1 MPHALLL
8 SPDDQAVTA
17 ITGVLEEMSVTC
29 ERPLDGVSAAQKLTS
44 QTFDLVLVDCE
55 NLPAAKLIFDV
66 CRRGKNGN
74 NPVPIAIVDGRAGLP
89 TAFRLGAELIL
100 TKPVAKDQAR
110 ATIRTAVGRLRKTA
124 PASEIAPAT
133 DAVVATA
140 AAPAVVPAE
149 EHAMAAAASA
159 GSSHAGSSEL
169 TSYDDPVSSSVLT
182 SIAATTSAS
191 AAATAPDT
199 TFSSP
204 GVSATMS
211 SAVMSSALMDS
222 AAMTSAVEEVDAAPP
237 AIPDVR
243 TPASFSAHP
252 LTPSDDPVL
261 LAELERTEQE
271 ESEKAHASQES
282 APPQAQ
288 AADSQKQASEPAS
301 EASKATPESRPA
313 KLATSSPRRQGS
325 LKTRG
330 SLVALLML
338 AIAGGGFYFAW
349 MYQLEFQT
357 IVRPQVDR
365 ILALVGT
372 ALAQH
377 SGAARPSAQPAPAQ
391 PTPPAPVS
399 TAAPDSALTT
409 PDSAANSAANSST
422 AATATSA
429 ANARPS
435 PASGTTVA
443 PAVAGSTATPASP
456 TPVSA
461 KPGVGKPEIAKTE
474 PDKTVAPLTGTSKS
488 TAALPST
495 ALTNATSS
503 NATLS
508 NAPLPEEATAVILS
522 SKGAEGRLITRVAPK
537 PPAGAQSN
545 GAEGTVVLKTIV
557 DQDGK
562 VTGVRLVEGN
572 ASLATAAVQAVKQWR
587 YRPFV
592 RDGKAQTFQTVVIV
606 DFQRP

>member
-1 MPHALLL
+1 
-8 SPDDQAVTA
+8 
-17 ITGVLEEMSVTC
+17 
-29 ERPLDGVSAAQKLTS
+29 
-44 QTFDLVLVDCE
+44 
-55 NLPAAKLIFDV
+55 
-66 CRRGKNGN
+66 
-74 NPVPIAIVDGRAGLP
+74 
-89 TAFRLGAELIL
+89 
-100 TKPVAKDQAR
+100 
-110 ATIRTAVGRLRKTA
+110 
-124 PASEIAPAT
+124 
-133 DAVVATA
+133 
-140 AAPAVVPAE
+140 
-149 EHAMAAAASA
+149 
-159 GSSHAGSSEL
+159 
-169 TSYDDPVSSSVLT
+169 
-182 SIAATTSAS
+182 
-191 AAATAPDT
+191 
-199 TFSSP
+199 
-204 GVSATMS
+204 
-211 SAVMSSALMDS
+211 MDS

-261 LAELERTEQE
+261 AELERTEQE

-288 AADSQKQASEPAS
+288 AADSQKQASEPPSETAKAS
-301 EASKATPESRPA
+301 PESSPA

-330 SLVALLML
+330 SLAALLML

-349 MYQLEFQT
+349 MYQPGFQT
-357 IVRPQVDR
+357 IVRPQIDR

>member
-124 PASEIAPAT
+124 PTSEIAPAP
-133 DAVVATA
+133 DVAVATA
-140 AAPAVVPAE
+140 PAPVVVPAE

-159 GSSHAGSSEL
+159 DSSHAGFSHEGSSQL
-169 TSYDDPVSSSVLT
+169 TGYDDPASSSVRD
-182 SIAATTSAS
+182 SIAATSS
-191 AAATAPDT
+191 AAAPALDT
-199 TFSSP
+199 TL
-204 GVSATMS
+204 S
-211 SAVMSSALMDS
+211 SAVMDSTVMDS
-222 AAMTSAVEEVDAAPP
+222 ATMASAVEEIDAAPP
-237 AIPDVR
+237 AIPGTR
-243 TPASFSAHP
+243 SPASFSAHP
-252 LTPSDDPVL
+252 LTPSDDPV

-271 ESEKAHASQES
+271 ESEKAHASLES
-282 APPQAQ
+282 VTPE
-288 AADSQKQASEPAS
+288 AADSQKQASDPAS
-301 EASKATPESRPA
+301 EATKAASESRPA
-313 KLATSSPRRQGS
+313 KLATSSSRRQGS

-338 AIAGGGFYFAW
+338 AIAAGGFYFAW
-349 MYQLEFQT
+349 MYQPGFQT
-357 IVRPQVDR
+357 IVRPQIDR

-372 ALAQH
+372 ALPQQPT
-377 SGAARPSAQPAPAQ
+377 AARPSAQPAPAQ
-391 PTPPAPVS
+391 PTPPAPAA

-409 PDSAANSAANSST
+409 PDSAANSAANSS
-422 AATATSA
+422 APVAATSA
-429 ANARPS
+429 PTTQPS
-435 PASGTTVA
+435 SASGTTVA
-443 PAVAGSTATPASP
+443 PAVAGPTAAAASA

-461 KPGVGKPEIAKTE
+461 KPEVVKPEIVKPEIAKAG
-474 PDKTVAPLTGTSKS
+474 PDKTAAPLTGATKN
-488 TAALPST
+488 TAASPDAS
-495 ALTNATSS
+495 
-503 NATLS
+503 LS
-508 NAPLPEEATAVILS
+508 NAPLPAEATAVILS
-522 SKGAEGRLITRVAPK
+522 SKGAEGRLITRVALK
-537 PPAGAQSN
+537 PPAGAQSS

-557 DQDGK
+557 DENGK
-562 VTGVRLVEGN
+562 VAGVRLVEGN

-587 YRPFV
+587 YRPFT
-592 RDGKAQTFQTVVIV
+592 RDGKAQPFQTVVIV

>member
-1 MPHALLL
+1 
-8 SPDDQAVTA
+8 
-17 ITGVLEEMSVTC
+17 
-29 ERPLDGVSAAQKLTS
+29 
-44 QTFDLVLVDCE
+44 
-55 NLPAAKLIFDV
+55 
-66 CRRGKNGN
+66 
-74 NPVPIAIVDGRAGLP
+74 
-89 TAFRLGAELIL
+89 
-100 TKPVAKDQAR
+100 
-110 ATIRTAVGRLRKTA
+110 
-124 PASEIAPAT
+124 
-133 DAVVATA
+133 
-140 AAPAVVPAE
+140 
-149 EHAMAAAASA
+149 
-159 GSSHAGSSEL
+159 
-169 TSYDDPVSSSVLT
+169 
-182 SIAATTSAS
+182 
-191 AAATAPDT
+191 
-199 TFSSP
+199 
-204 GVSATMS
+204 
-211 SAVMSSALMDS
+211 MSSALMDS

-243 TPASFSAHP
+243 TPASFSARP
-252 LTPSDDPVL
+252 LTPSDDPV

-271 ESEKAHASQES
+271 ELDKAHAESQES
-282 APPQAQ
+282 APPGAQ

-372 ALAQH
+372 TLPQQPT
-377 SGAARPSAQPAPAQ
+377 AARPSAQPAPAQ

-461 KPGVGKPEIAKTE
+461 KPGVGKPEIAKTG

-522 SKGAEGRLITRVAPK
+522 SKGAEGRLIARVAPK

>member
-124 PASEIAPAT
+124 PTSEIAPAP
-133 DAVVATA
+133 DVAVATA
-140 AAPAVVPAE
+140 PAPVVVPAE

-159 GSSHAGSSEL
+159 DSSHAGFSHEGSSQL
-169 TSYDDPVSSSVLT
+169 TSHDDPASSSVRE
-182 SIAATTSAS
+182 SIAATSS
-191 AAATAPDT
+191 AAAPALDT
-199 TFSSP
+199 TL
-204 GVSATMS
+204 S
-211 SAVMSSALMDS
+211 SAVMDSTVTDS
-222 AAMTSAVEEVDAAPP
+222 ATMASAVEEIDAAPP
-237 AIPDVR
+237 AIPGTR
-243 TPASFSAHP
+243 SPASFSAHP
-252 LTPSDDPVL
+252 LTPSDDPV

-271 ESEKAHASQES
+271 ESEKAHASLES
-282 APPQAQ
+282 VTTE
-288 AADSQKQASEPAS
+288 AADSQKQASDPAS
-301 EASKATPESRPA
+301 EATKAASESRPA
-313 KLATSSPRRQGS
+313 KLATSSSRRQGS

-338 AIAGGGFYFAW
+338 AIAAGGFYFAW
-349 MYQLEFQT
+349 MYQPGFQT
-357 IVRPQVDR
+357 IVRPQIDR

-372 ALAQH
+372 ALPQQPT
-377 SGAARPSAQPAPAQ
+377 AARPSAQPAPAQ
-391 PTPPAPVS
+391 PTPPAPAA

-409 PDSAANSAANSST
+409 PDSAANSAANSS
-422 AATATSA
+422 APVAATSA
-429 ANARPS
+429 PTTQPS
-435 PASGTTVA
+435 SASGTTVA
-443 PAVAGSTATPASP
+443 PAVAGSATTPASA

-461 KPGVGKPEIAKTE
+461 KPEVVKPEIVKPEIAKAG
-474 PDKTVAPLTGTSKS
+474 PDKTAAPLTGATKN
-488 TAALPST
+488 TAASPDAS
-495 ALTNATSS
+495 
-503 NATLS
+503 LS
-508 NAPLPEEATAVILS
+508 NAPLPAEATAVILS

-537 PPAGAQSN
+537 PPAGAQSS

-557 DQDGK
+557 DENGK
-562 VTGVRLVEGN
+562 VAGVRLVEGN

-587 YRPFV
+587 YRPFT
-592 RDGKAQTFQTVVIV
+592 RDGKAQPFQTVVIV

>member
-133 DAVVATA
+133 DGAVATA
-140 AAPAVVPAE
+140 AAPAVAPAE

-159 GSSHAGSSEL
+159 GSSQL
-169 TSYDDPVSSSVLT
+169 TSYDDPVPSSAPS
-182 SIAATTSAS
+182 SIATTSS
-191 AAATAPDT
+191 AAADVT
-199 TFSSP
+199 SSS
-204 GVSATMS
+204 GVSTTMS
-211 SAVMSSALMDS
+211 SAV
-222 AAMTSAVEEVDAAPP
+222 MTSAVEEVDAAPP
-237 AIPDVR
+237 AIPDAR

-252 LTPSDDPVL
+252 LTPSDDPV

-282 APPQAQ
+282 ASPEAR
-288 AADSQKQASEPAS
+288 AADSQKPASEPAT
-301 EASKATPESRPA
+301 EPAKAAPESRPA
-313 KLATSSPRRQGS
+313 KLAASSPRRQGS

-330 SLVALLML
+330 LLVALLML

-349 MYQLEFQT
+349 MYQPGFQT
-357 IVRPQVDR
+357 IVRPQIDR

-372 ALAQH
+372 TLAQP
-377 SGAARPSAQPAPAQ
+377 STAAKPSSQPAPAQ

-399 TAAPDSALTT
+399 TAAPDGALTT
-409 PDSAANSAANSST
+409 PDSATNSAANSSAPV
-422 AATATSA
+422 AATST
-429 ANARPS
+429 ANTQLS
-435 PASGTTVA
+435 PASATTVA
-443 PAVAGSTATPASP
+443 PATPASA

-461 KPGVGKPEIAKTE
+461 KPEVVKPEVAK
-474 PDKTVAPLTGTSKS
+474 VAPGKTGAAATDTAKNA
-488 TAALPST
+488 AALPD
-495 ALTNATSS
+495 
-503 NATLS
+503 ATLS
-508 NAPLPEEATAVILS
+508 NAPLPAEATAVILS
-522 SKGAEGRLITRVAPK
+522 SKGAEGRLITRVTPK
-537 PPAGAQSN
+537 PPAGAQSS

-557 DQDGK
+557 NENGK
-562 VTGVRLVEGN
+562 VAGVRLVEGN

-587 YRPFV
+587 YRPFI
-592 RDGKAQTFQTVVIV
+592 RDGKAQPFQTVVIV

>member
-124 PASEIAPAT
+124 PTSEIAPAP
-133 DAVVATA
+133 DVAVATA
-140 AAPAVVPAE
+140 PAPVVVPAE

-159 GSSHAGSSEL
+159 DSSHAGFSHEGSSQL
-169 TSYDDPVSSSVLT
+169 TSHDDPASSSVRE
-182 SIAATTSAS
+182 SIAATSS
-191 AAATAPDT
+191 AAAPALDT
-199 TFSSP
+199 TL
-204 GVSATMS
+204 S
-211 SAVMSSALMDS
+211 SAVMDSTVTDS
-222 AAMTSAVEEVDAAPP
+222 ATMASAVEEIDAAPP
-237 AIPDVR
+237 AIPGTR
-243 TPASFSAHP
+243 SPASFSAHP
-252 LTPSDDPVL
+252 LTPSDDPV

-271 ESEKAHASQES
+271 ESEKAHASLES
-282 APPQAQ
+282 VTPE
-288 AADSQKQASEPAS
+288 AADSQKQASDPAS
-301 EASKATPESRPA
+301 EATKAASESRPA
-313 KLATSSPRRQGS
+313 KLATSSSRRQGS

-338 AIAGGGFYFAW
+338 AIAAGGFYFAW
-349 MYQLEFQT
+349 MYQPGFQT
-357 IVRPQVDR
+357 IVRPQIDR

-372 ALAQH
+372 ALPQQPT
-377 SGAARPSAQPAPAQ
+377 AARPSAQPAPAQ
-391 PTPPAPVS
+391 PTPPAPAA

-409 PDSAANSAANSST
+409 PDSAANSAANSS
-422 AATATSA
+422 APVAATSA
-429 ANARPS
+429 PTTQPS
-435 PASGTTVA
+435 SASGTTVA
-443 PAVAGSTATPASP
+443 PAVAGSATTPASA

-461 KPGVGKPEIAKTE
+461 KPEVVKPEIVKPEIAKAG
-474 PDKTVAPLTGTSKS
+474 PDKTAAPLTGATKN
-488 TAALPST
+488 TAASPDAS
-495 ALTNATSS
+495 
-503 NATLS
+503 LS
-508 NAPLPEEATAVILS
+508 NAPLPAEATAVILS

-537 PPAGAQSN
+537 PPAGAQSS

-557 DQDGK
+557 DENGK
-562 VTGVRLVEGN
+562 VAGVRLVEGN

-587 YRPFV
+587 YRPFT
-592 RDGKAQTFQTVVIV
+592 RDGKAQPFQTVVIV

>member
-124 PASEIAPAT
+124 PTSEIAPAP
-133 DAVVATA
+133 DVAVATA
-140 AAPAVVPAE
+140 PAPTVVPAE

-159 GSSHAGSSEL
+159 DSSHAGFSHEGSSQL
-169 TSYDDPVSSSVLT
+169 TSHDDPASSSVRE
-182 SIAATTSAS
+182 SIAATSS
-191 AAATAPDT
+191 AAAPALDT
-199 TFSSP
+199 TL
-204 GVSATMS
+204 S
-211 SAVMSSALMDS
+211 SAVMGSTVMDS
-222 AAMTSAVEEVDAAPP
+222 ATMASAVEEIDAAPP
-237 AIPDVR
+237 AIPGTR
-243 TPASFSAHP
+243 SPASFSAHP

-261 LAELERTEQE
+261 AELERTEQE
-271 ESEKAHASQES
+271 ESEKAHAALES
-282 APPQAQ
+282 VTPE
-288 AADSQKQASEPAS
+288 AADSQKQASDPAS
-301 EASKATPESRPA
+301 EATKAASESRPA
-313 KLATSSPRRQGS
+313 KLATSSSRRQGS

-338 AIAGGGFYFAW
+338 AIAAGGFYFAW
-349 MYQLEFQT
+349 MYQPGFQT
-357 IVRPQVDR
+357 IVRPQIDR

-372 ALAQH
+372 ALPQQPT
-377 SGAARPSAQPAPAQ
+377 AARPSAQPAPAQ
-391 PTPPAPVS
+391 PTPPAPAA

-409 PDSAANSAANSST
+409 PDSATNSAANSPVT
-422 AATATSA
+422 ATAIPAPTTQ
-429 ANARPS
+429 PS
-435 PASGTTVA
+435 SASGTTVA
-443 PAVAGSTATPASP
+443 PAVAGPTAAAASA

-461 KPGVGKPEIAKTE
+461 KPEVVKPEIVKPEIAKAG
-474 PDKTVAPLTGTSKS
+474 PDKTVAPLTGATKN
-488 TAALPST
+488 TAASPDAS
-495 ALTNATSS
+495 
-503 NATLS
+503 LS
-508 NAPLPEEATAVILS
+508 NAPLPAEATAVILS

-537 PPAGAQSN
+537 PPAGAQSS

-557 DQDGK
+557 DENGK
-562 VTGVRLVEGN
+562 VAGVRLVEGN

-587 YRPFV
+587 YRPFT
-592 RDGKAQTFQTVVIV
+592 RDGKAQPFQTVVIV